1 MAITRK
7 ASRKQGGHRF
17 QKGVLGNP
25 KGRPKGARNKT
36 TTMAE
41 ALLEGQ
47 AEALVQKVVSMALK
61 GNITALRLCLER
73 LIPPKRAPAVQDATV
88 KQDELPRRVKID
100 LSDFSDEELEL
111 MDKMGTKIESPP
123 ANQSEAGDAVILI

>member
-17 QKGVLGNP
+17 QKGISGNP

-61 GNITALRLCLER
+61 GNTTAMRLCLER
-73 LIPPKRAPAVQDATV
+73 LIPPKREPTVQDATV
-88 KQDELPRRVKID
+88 KQDELPRHIEID
-100 LSDFSDEELEL
+100 LSDFSDEELKL
-111 MDKMGTKIESPP
+111 MEKMGAKIESNP
-123 ANQSEAGDAVILI
+123 ANQSEARHKVRLV

>member
-17 QKGVLGNP
+17 QKGISGNP

-41 ALLEGQ
+41 AL
-47 AEALVQKVVSMALK
+47 VQKVVSMALK
-61 GNITALRLCLER
+61 GNTTAMRLCLER
-73 LIPPKRAPAVQDATV
+73 LIPPKREPTVQDATV
-88 KQDELPRRVKID
+88 KQDELPRHIEID
-100 LSDFSDEELEL
+100 LSDFSDEELKL
-111 MDKMGTKIESPP
+111 MEKMGAKIESNP
-123 ANQSEAGDAVILI
+123 ANQSEARHKVRLV

>member
-7 ASRKQGGHRF
+7 ASIKQGGHRF
-17 QKGVLGNP
+17 RKGVSGNP

-47 AEALVQKVVSMALK
+47 AEALVQKLVSMALE

-73 LIPPKRAPAVQDATV
+73 LIPPKRAPAMQDATV
-88 KQDELPRRVKID
+88 EQDELPQHVNID
-100 LSDFSDEELEL
+100 LSDLSEEELKL
-111 MDKMGTKIESPP
+111 LDKMWTKIESNP
-123 ANQSEAGDAVILI
+123 ANQLEAGGAVILI

>member
-7 ASRKQGGHRF
+7 ASIKQGGHRF
-17 QKGVLGNP
+17 QKGVSGNP

-47 AEALVQKVVSMALK
+47 AEALVQKVVSMALQ
-61 GNITALRLCLER
+61 GNTTAMRLCLER
-73 LIPPKRAPAVQDATV
+73 LIPPKREPAVEDATV

-100 LSDFSDEELEL
+100 LSDFSDEELKL
-111 MDKMGTKIESPP
+111 MQKMGTKIESNP